1 MWQCGNMKIL
11 LCLKIGLRRAIWK
24 TGEQHYYSRRVRRL
38 PTGRQVSPKDSFWR
52 ATMLKRTI
60 EDGS

>member
-24 TGEQHYYSRRVRRL
+24 TGEQHCYSRRLRRQ
-38 PTGRQVSPKDSFWR
+38 PGRFILAGND
-52 ATMLKRTI
+52 A
-60 EDGS
+60 EENY